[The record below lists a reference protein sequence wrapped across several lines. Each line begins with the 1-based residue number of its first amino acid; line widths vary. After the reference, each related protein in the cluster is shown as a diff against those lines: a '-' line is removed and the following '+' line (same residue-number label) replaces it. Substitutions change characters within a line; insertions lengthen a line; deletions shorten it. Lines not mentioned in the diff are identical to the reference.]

1 MKKEI
6 KTKTFLEY
14 VAPSIKDARLR
25 LDRET
30 HQVSYTLDE
39 RYKGMGNDK
48 KYLLK
53 TYGCQANLSDSEKIS
68 GILEFLGFEETFEE
82 EDADLIIFN
91 TCAIRE
97 NAEDRVFGELGRISQ
112 LKYKNSDLVV
122 VVCGCMPQEEK
133 TVSLLKQKY
142 KQVDLVIGT
151 HNFYKI
157 GEYLKKIYETSQRI
171 TLVYSKEGEVVEMPF
186 SKRVSNVKAWVD
198 IMYGCDEFCTYCI
211 VPYTRGKE
219 RSRLPESIIKEVKEL
234 ISLGYKEIT
243 LLGQNVNAYGKDL
256 NINYFFS
263 DLLNDLGK
271 LDIKR
276 IRFTT
281 SHPKDFDHATS
292 LAMANNKNIMPHLH
306 LPVQSGSNKILKKMN
321 RKYTKEEYLEKIS
334 FLKSQVKD
342 VSLTTDIIVAFPTES
357 EEDFEETLD
366 LVRKADF
373 EGAYTFVY
381 SKREGTPAA
390 KMVDD
395 LEEEV
400 KKNRLYKLNEL
411 INEGFAKG
419 NKRFE
424 GEVVEVLVDGK
435 SEKKDSLL
443 MGYTKHNKLVNFEGD
458 ESLIG
463 ELVNIKITKAFTWHL
478 FGEVLENS
486 K

>member
-1 MKKEI
+1 
-6 KTKTFLEY
+6 
-14 VAPSIKDARLR
+14 
-25 LDRET
+25 
-30 HQVSYTLDE
+30 
-39 RYKGMGNDK
+39 
-48 KYLLK
+48 
-53 TYGCQANLSDSEKIS
+53 
-68 GILEFLGFEETFEE
+68 
-82 EDADLIIFN
+82 
-91 TCAIRE
+91 
-97 NAEDRVFGELGRISQ
+97 
-112 LKYKNSDLVV
+112 
-122 VVCGCMPQEEK
+122 
-133 TVSLLKQKY
+133 
-142 KQVDLVIGT
+142 
-151 HNFYKI
+151 
-157 GEYLKKIYETSQRI
+157 
-171 TLVYSKEGEVVEMPF
+171 
-186 SKRVSNVKAWVD
+186 
-198 IMYGCDEFCTYCI
+198 
-211 VPYTRGKE
+211 
-219 RSRLPESIIKEVKEL
+219 
-234 ISLGYKEIT
+234 
-243 LLGQNVNAYGKDL
+243 
-256 NINYFFS
+256 
-263 DLLNDLGK
+263 
-271 LDIKR
+271 
-276 IRFTT
+276 
-281 SHPKDFDHATS
+281 
-292 LAMANNKNIMPHLH
+292 
-306 LPVQSGSNKILKKMN
+306 QSGSNKILKKMN

-424 GEVVEVLVDGK
+424 GEVVEVLVDAK